1 MASLPRI
8 WRRREGASAFDWPV
22 GAAAVALL
30 LLTAFSWLGFAFWL
44 PELLTHFR
52 IQFLTAAVVLLVLA
66 GILRHPASTL
76 AALLVAAASAWPLLP
91 YLLPGAIDAQAG
103 EASTRILFANVR
115 FNNQNYDALRRL
127 VELENPDVVGLAEV
141 DDGWLEAL
149 STLQSEYPHRVLHP
163 DIDANGLALFSRF
176 PVRELQV
183 SPYIQGGMQAALIVD
198 LEMPQATV
206 SFYLAH
212 PKSPTTPGSAA
223 MRNVQLQEL
232 SRMIRADRN
241 REQILIG
248 DLNITPWS
256 PHYASLEMDGKLT
269 NAAIGRGYRP
279 TWPAWTPGASFLRI
293 PIDHCLLSEG
303 LRVQNFR
310 TGGKIGSDHLPL
322 IVDIAIPS
330 QRLSW
335 MKPVPTE

>member
-1 MASLPRI
+1 M
-8 WRRREGASAFDWPV
+8 RRREGASAFDWLI
-22 GAAAVALL
+22 GGAAVALL
-30 LLTAFSWLGFAFWL
+30 LLTAVSWLGFAFWL

-52 IQFLTAAVVLLVLA
+52 IQFLAAALVLLVLA

-76 AALLVAAASAWPLLP
+76 GALLVAAASAWPLLP

-103 EASTRILFANVR
+103 EASTRVLFANVR
-115 FNNQNYDALRRL
+115 FNNQDYDALRRL

-141 DDGWLEAL
+141 DDAWLEAL

-176 PVRELQV
+176 PVRELQI
-183 SPYIQGGMQAALIVD
+183 SPYVQGGMQAALIVD
-198 LEMPQATV
+198 LEMPRAKV

-212 PKSPTTPGSAA
+212 TKSPTTPGSAA

-232 SRMIRADRN
+232 SRMIRADQN

-256 PHYASLEMDGKLT
+256 PHYAPLEADAKLS
-269 NAAIGRGYRP
+269 NAAIGRGYWP
-279 TWPAWTPGASFLRI
+279 TWPAWMPGASLLKI
-293 PIDHCLLSEG
+293 PIDHCLVSEG

-310 TGGKIGSDHLPL
+310 TGATIGSDHLPL
-322 IVDIAIPS
+322 IVDIAVPA
-330 QRLSW
+330 QRLSRIGHAS
-335 MKPVPTE
+335 VEGRDDS